1 MALFPGLPG
10 WAGTRKVK
18 PIWIWLN
25 QETVSGSGI
34 SWAMCKSAPHSRQ
47 ITTPAPHHSVF
58 YRPDALPAAE
68 PTASKHITPSL
79 SVILV
84 SQITLVSVLVLV
96 YNYSLVLVFRR
107 ILVLVF
113 TFEGILVSVSGLFF
127 VHDIKFL
134 PQCQLLR
141 NHCTIQ
147 KIARAQYGNVSQST
161 MKITSAATL
170 VQYFRLRHQHGN
182 KSRTAWF
189 IFRNTRRSSVVAMRF
204 RFPVVRS
211 PHMRNTRSAYASEA
225 GAWIKSKASRLNHS
239 YLAWRAP
246 AVRNQPKCCSG
257 RMWPRS
263 QTVKYWRTLGVGSSW
278 SVKQKRQLISH
289 VFVSFRRRFLF
300 LF

>member
-1 MALFPGLPG
+1 MPESTQPAKGHAEKIFYLVP
-10 WAGTRKVK
+10 TRC
-18 PIWIWLN
+18 N
-25 QETVSGSGI
+25 
-34 SWAMCKSAPHSRQ
+34 
-47 ITTPAPHHSVF
+47 
-58 YRPDALPAAE
+58 
-68 PTASKHITPSL
+68 
-79 SVILV
+79 
-84 SQITLVSVLVLV
+84 LVLFCICSFADSLRISIGGR
-96 YNYSLVLVFRR
+96 YNSHTQHHRKQTWQRVWSYDQCYFSFTNNFSFSFRFIFCTR
-107 ILVLVF
+107 HQIFATVPL
-113 TFEGILVSVSGLFF
+113 
-127 VHDIKFL
+127 
-134 PQCQLLR
+134 CQLLR

-147 KIARAQYGNVSQST
+147 KIAHVQYGNVSQST
-161 MKITSAATL
+161 TKITSAATL

-189 IFRNTRRSSVVAMRF
+189 IFRNTRRSSVVAVRF

-211 PHMRNTRSAYASEA
+211 PHMLNTRSAYASEA

-257 RMWPRS
+257 RMWLRS
-263 QTVKYWRTLGVGSSW
+263 QIVKYWRTLGVGGSW